1 MTKFTT
7 QSICIYETLIRE
19 RRFGTSLCPP
29 LIESIQSTLQNSNN
43 NSLTLWCSR
52 IIFTTHLHTFLFRNI
67 CDKSAQNLI
76 MKGWLLQVWLC
87 ISNDTLPERITCM
100 LRKSWVISSF
110 DSKIL
115 WKNLYQFWGHRLWTL
130 AFAPGISSGVPLGRC
145 GSLAPTLHRPPGL
158 LIQCELPS
166 RLLYNLFSRICVQN
180 GVISTR
186 PSLHTPSLITVHRE
200 KLGLD
205 VLLWRQVVCR
215 FYLLV
220 LASQVQFSSCL
231 LLCKCAGAVELKG
244 DVKQNLRRSGFS

>member
-43 NSLTLWCSR
+43 NSLTLWCPR

-130 AFAPGISSGVPLGRC
+130 AFAPGISSSCERPVFHLGAVGALHQPCIGHLDFWSNVNSLLASSTISSAESASKMESFPLVHPCIRR
-145 GSLAPTLHRPPGL
+145 LWL
-158 LIQCELPS
+158 L
-166 RLLYNLFSRICVQN
+166 
-180 GVISTR
+180 ST
-186 PSLHTPSLITVHRE
+186 E
-200 KLGLD
+200 KNLGLT
-205 VLLWRQVVCR
+205 
-215 FYLLV
+215 
-220 LASQVQFSSCL
+220 SSFDAR
-231 LLCKCAGAVELKG
+231 LCV
-244 DVKQNLRRSGFS
+244 DSTSWF